1 MSGPTT
7 FALSALIDRF
17 LVAGTIKYATT
28 TTTSYREPLSDL
40 LSFCVMRD
48 LVDVRQV
55 SRQTLEQYQR
65 HLMQRRRQAGDDA
78 GKPLTVGTQR
88 RRITVVRTF
97 FRFLVRQ
104 GVLDSNPAADL
115 DMPRRELKIYN
126 RKGLTLEEIE
136 HVLLQP
142 IVHTDI
148 GFRDRTMM
156 EVLFATGV
164 RRAELHALSTLD
176 VDPSRRTLFVS
187 KGKGSKQRLVPISE
201 RGLAFVDQYT
211 KGARLSLLSR
221 SGADTNAMW
230 ISEWGEPVSLERV
243 GQLVYAHVRAADLGR
258 TGGCH
263 LFRHTFATALLDGGA
278 DIRHIQAILGH
289 ENLQTTAG
297 YTHVAI
303 EKLVEVYERAH
314 PCTQRPSM
322 ATKVE
327 TTSTEVT

>member
-1 MSGPTT
+1 MNAPST

-17 LVAGTIKYATT
+17 FVVASIKYAATT
-28 TTTSYREPLSDL
+28 LTTYREPLSDL

-48 LVDVRQV
+48 LVDVRQI

-65 HLMQRRRQAGDDA
+65 HLQQRRRQSGPDA
-78 GKPLTVGTQR
+78 GKLLSIGTQR

-104 GVLDSNPAADL
+104 SVLDSNPAADL
-115 DMPRRELKIYN
+115 DMPPRELKIYN

-142 IVHTDI
+142 IVHTDV

-164 RRAELHALSTLD
+164 RRAELHALTTLD
-176 VDPSRRTLFVS
+176 VDASRKTMFVS
-187 KGKGSKQRLVPISE
+187 KGKGRKQRLVPISE
-201 RGLAFVDQYT
+201 RALAFVDQYI
-211 KGARLSLLSR
+211 KGSRRSLLSL
-221 SGADTNAMW
+221 SGADTNALW
-230 ISEWGEPVSLERV
+230 LSDHGELSLERV
-243 GQLVYAHVRAADLGR
+243 GQLVYAYVRQAELGR
-258 TGGCH
+258 SGGCH

-278 DIRHIQAILGH
+278 DIRHIQAMLGH
-289 ENLQTTAG
+289 ENLETTAG

-303 EKLVEVYERAH
+303 EKLVEVYERTH
-314 PCTQRPSM
+314 PCVKRPS
-322 ATKVE
+322 TT
-327 TTSTEVT
+327 TTSDAQQLT